1 MEVARL
7 LGAHAQFIQWRQK
20 KASVLA
26 TVEHLFPP
34 KHPLRAAVA
43 NCTLQADEASCRLC
57 DRIGEEQFQRES
69 RGLSCTQLF
78 YGLGARADSLEMP
91 PRALHAQWLRL
102 EELDLILDLDRRAR
116 AFASSVRTLTDLP
129 RKRAQID
136 SCEARF
142 LASWGRALDTLLSVE
157 VDMRGAF
164 FMAAALRRAGLLP
177 DVCRTI
183 LEFAVPWPQ
192 PVGDGQTRKRRRVVR

>member
-1 MEVARL
+1 M
-7 LGAHAQFIQWRQK
+7 
-20 KASVLA
+20 
-26 TVEHLFPP
+26 
-34 KHPLRAAVA
+34 
-43 NCTLQADEASCRLC
+43 
-57 DRIGEEQFQRES
+57 
-69 RGLSCTQLF
+69 
-78 YGLGARADSLEMP
+78 
-91 PRALHAQWLRL
+91 

-116 AFASSVRTLTDLP
+116 AFANSVRKLTHLP

-164 FMAAALRRAGLLP
+164 FIAAALRRAGLLP
-177 DVCRTI
+177 DVCRMI
-183 LEFAVPWPQ
+183 LEFAIAWPQ